1 MAQMLPRMIRMP
13 SGAFQLGSSASEIG
27 RVDNECL
34 PQVVSIQRPFEIGAY
49 AVTVDEF
56 ATFADATGYPTTVA
70 CTAWSDGTWVAW
82 FGSFRSPGFE
92 QSGSHPAVCV
102 SWEDACRF
110 TRWLSGETGEAYRLP
125 TEAEWEYCARAGT
138 TTRYW
143 WGDDFDLARVNC
155 RPVKGS
161 GMQGAPVAVARYS
174 PNPWGLYQVHGNV
187 WEWVADP
194 YASSR
199 STIDGSRRQSPAGG
213 LRVLRGGSWNNG
225 PHGVRSARR
234 HGAAPDFRRSDVGFR
249 VAKTLPAC
257 QEGSTES

>member
-1 MAQMLPRMIRMP
+1 MVQMLPRMVRMP
-13 SGAFQLGSSASEIG
+13 CGSFQLGSSASEIG

-34 PQVVSIQRPFEIGAY
+34 PQVVSIQTPFEIAAC

-56 ATFADATGYPTTVA
+56 ATFADATGYPPTVA
-70 CTAWSDGTWVAW
+70 CQAWSDGAWVALT
-82 FGSFRSPGFE
+82 GSFRSPGFE

-110 TRWLSGETGEAYRLP
+110 AQWLSGETGETYRLP

-161 GMQGAPVAVARYS
+161 RTQGAPVAVARYS
-174 PNPWGLYQVHGNV
+174 PNPWGFYQMHGNV
-187 WEWVADP
+187 WEWVEDS
-194 YASSR
+194 Y
-199 STIDGSRRQSPAGG
+199 TIDEPRRQSSAGG

-225 PHGVRSARR
+225 PNGVRSARR

-249 VAKTLPAC
+249 VAKTLVAWH
-257 QEGSTES
+257 EDSTGS

>member
-70 CTAWSDGTWVAW
+70 CQAWSDGTWVAW
-82 FGSFRSPGFE
+82 SGSFRSPGFE

-110 TRWLSGETGEAYRLP
+110 TRWLSGQTGEAYRLP
-125 TEAEWEYCARAGT
+125 TEAEWEYCARAET

-143 WGDDFDLARVNC
+143 WN
-155 RPVKGS
+155 
-161 GMQGAPVAVARYS
+161 
-174 PNPWGLYQVHGNV
+174 
-187 WEWVADP
+187 
-194 YASSR
+194 
-199 STIDGSRRQSPAGG
+199 
-213 LRVLRGGSWNNG
+213 
-225 PHGVRSARR
+225 ARR
-234 HGAAPDFRRSDVGFR
+234 TRGCSALFPEPMGSLSGARQCLGVGR
-249 VAKTLPAC
+249 
-257 QEGSTES
+257 GSLRILSQHY